1 VLLAA
6 SQDGTVA
13 VLRFTDDQFAAAI
26 PLAEVSSI
34 SDVALCCFEV
44 HCMHTQTVCTARL
57 SYIVWSVIY
66 IIAALVLAW
75 RVC

>member
-26 PLAEVSSI
+26 PLAEVNSS
-34 SDVALCCFEV
+34 SDVALCYFEV
-44 HCMHTQTVCTARL
+44 HCMHAHAVCTSCLHHAL
-57 SYIVWSVIY
+57 KYVIY
-66 IIAALVLAW
+66 TAAALVQAW